1 MISGP
6 CPTHRA
12 TSRSADRR
20 PLRVLLAAALTVLG
34 LLVPAHAAHAA
45 SSAEYVGVNAQPLMK
60 DGTIEPSRWD
70 EYYKQLEAGRM
81 GVSRLQVSWHTTEV
95 RAPTNGTHH
104 YDWNF
109 NGSPSRDSVD
119 YAIASFAK
127 RGIRAAPLFAGVPSW
142 ASKHPYRMT
151 SANYADFAAFIAAF
165 ARRYG
170 PGGAFWTER
179 PDLPKL
185 PPYDYEIWTEANS
198 TNFWTGSPN
207 PPEYAAAM
215 KAIKP
220 ALKAAQPDA
229 LLLAS
234 VGWQNINTY
243 LDGFF
248 AAGGG
253 DAIDGIGFH
262 PYAPHAPA
270 IMSLV
275 TGLRSKLASLG
286 KPGFPIM
293 ITETGQPVVMSG
305 NGAASAGS
313 GFVTDAAR
321 AATQS
326 FAADALARSNCSVEQ
341 FLAYGI
347 TGSETN
353 KEPIFE
359 GYMGVFRHA
368 DGTPFITGAALQ
380 RLSLRWADQVSQGN
394 PAKDTIRLC
403 SGTTEDSKLLPLG
416 LTLTRSGPTCVI
428 GRTTYDGNPLEAA
441 RLEFQAAG
449 RATYAQEVNAY
460 GRAEVCLTDGPP
472 TETFDV
478 AAKVPNSARSA
489 IFRCDLPVTACKEVV
504 PPPNPPGSD
513 PTQTDS
519 GQGDDG
525 NTGGGSGGTDVLC
538 NCSGGQRP
546 ISEIKACQWAT
557 LLTVNR
563 PTRLKSGGK
572 SAIVAKGRLA
582 CPGYPS
588 KQKFRFVVALRKQV
602 KKGKKAKDT
611 KLRTIS
617 LQTNRWVKFTVKAKV
632 KKGDKLVLLHT
643 VGKKPKTVLPRLRVE
658 TKLKA
663 PAAYKKPKAKAKG

>member
-1 MISGP
+1 MLLHSR
-6 CPTHRA
+6 T
-12 TSRSADRR
+12 TSSRIDRR
-20 PLRVLLAAALTVLG
+20 PLRALLALLTAAVLLIAGAPSAQ
-34 LLVPAHAAHAA
+34 AA
-45 SSAEYVGVNAQPLMK
+45 STAEYIGVNAQPLMK
-60 DGTIEPSRWD
+60 DATIEPSRWD
-70 EYYKQLEAGRM
+70 SYYAQLEAGRM
-81 GVSRLQVSWHTTEV
+81 AVSRLQVSWHTTEV

-142 ASKHPYRMT
+142 ASPKNAYRMT
-151 SANYADFAAFIAAF
+151 SAQYPDFAAFIAAF
-165 ARRYG
+165 AKRYG
-170 PGGAFWTER
+170 PGGAFWAEH
-179 PDLPKL
+179 PELPQL

-198 TNFWTGSPN
+198 TNFWTGKPE
-207 PPEYAAAM
+207 PAEYAAAM
-215 KAIKP
+215 KVIKP
-220 ALKAAQPDA
+220 ALKAAQPNA

-234 VGWQNINTY
+234 VGWQNINAY

-248 AAGGG
+248 ANGGG

-270 IMSLV
+270 IIGLV
-275 TGLRSKLASLG
+275 TGLRTKLAALG
-286 KPGFPIM
+286 KPGFPVM

-326 FAADALARSNCSVEQ
+326 FAADALARSNCDVEQ

-368 DGTPFITGAALQ
+368 DGTPFLTGAALQ
-380 RLSLRWADQVSQGN
+380 RLSLRWADQVALGN
-394 PAKDTIRLC
+394 PAKDTIKLC
-403 SGTTEDSKLLPLG
+403 GGITDDSKLLPLG

-428 GRTTYDGNPLEAA
+428 GRVTYDGNPIEGA
-441 RLEFQAAG
+441 RLEFQATG
-449 RATYAQEVNAY
+449 RNTYSQETNSY

-472 TETFDV
+472 TQTFDV
-478 AAKVPNSARSA
+478 LGKVPNSARSA
-489 IFRCDLPVTACKEVV
+489 IFRCDLPVTACKEIL

-519 GQGDDG
+519 GNGDDG
-525 NTGGGSGGTDVLC
+525 SGGGGGGTGGTLC
-538 NCSGGQRP
+538 NCGGNQRP
-546 ISEIKACQWAT
+546 VSEIKACQWTA
-557 LLTVNR
+557 LLTAAKPV
-563 PTRLKSGGK
+563 RLKTGAK
-572 SAIVAKGRLA
+572 SSIKATGRLA
-582 CPGYPS
+582 CAGQPS
-588 KQKFRFVVALRKQV
+588 KQKFRFVVAVRAK
-602 KKGKKAKDT
+602 KAKGKKAKKPKDV
-611 KLRTIS
+611 KVRTVTLLS
-617 LQTNRWVKFTVKAKV
+617 NRTVKFTVTAKV

-643 VGKKPKTVLPRLRVE
+643 VAKKPKDILPRLRSEVSL
-658 TKLKA
+658 KKPAPFKA
-663 PAAYKKPKAKAKG
+663 PKKK